1 MGLALRRAG
10 LLILALLIAISPAVA
25 AGEFVIIAPPGVTP
39 GVYRTV
45 QQAAE
50 RCIPLYAGYLRTRL
64 SGQIEIHIFP
74 TRTAFVRGRQ
84 TIAGESPE
92 EAQRAADYLGSAINH
107 SVLINQATHEGSVPG
122 ELAGTT
128 CHEIL
133 HVYQFDL
140 VTEDGRESHEW
151 MLEGYA
157 YFMEKVALEHLGFET
172 LVISRG
178 RAIRMLKVRPF
189 EIRTSAI
196 GGIGGGLFR
205 VATITA
211 AGRLLPRL
219 AEMTTPD
226 QFNAVGAH
234 LGLAFPHYLFLM
246 MDFLHNATS
255 HNAFVA
261 YFRAF
266 APNAGAPWADD
277 NFRAAFGMTVTDFQ
291 LRVDVYIATL
301 LR

>member
-1 MGLALRRAG
+1 MRAPWRAALPRALMGLALRRAG

-25 AGEFVIIAPPGVTP
+25 GGEFVIIAPPGVTP

-50 RCIPLYAGYLRTRL
+50 RCIPLYAGHLRTRL

-92 EAQRAADYLGSAINH
+92 DAQRAADYLGSAIGH

-140 VTEDGRESHEW
+140 VTEDGR
-151 MLEGYA
+151 LRLGQ
-157 YFMEKVALEHLGFET
+157 ALALT
-172 LVISRG
+172 
-178 RAIRMLKVRPF
+178 ATRP
-189 EIRTSAI
+189 A
-196 GGIGGGLFR
+196 
-205 VATITA
+205 V
-211 AGRLLPRL
+211 LPRAL
-219 AEMTTPD
+219 ALR
-226 QFNAVGAH
+226 QASRKALRAVARA
-234 LGLAFPHYLFLM
+234 LAGSM
-246 MDFLHNATS
+246 S
-255 HNAFVA
+255 
-261 YFRAF
+261 
-266 APNAGAPWADD
+266 
-277 NFRAAFGMTVTDFQ
+277 
-291 LRVDVYIATL
+291 
-301 LR
+301 